1 MHLSQSAAFT
11 VVGVFSFLV
20 GTIWAYILRWFRE
33 EKWNKLPTIKEK
45 EVQATVEPKKATTWA
60 PAPQETK
67 STTGGKKKKVQEEVK
82 KIPPQKVKPKTWI

>member
-1 MHLSQSAAFT
+1 MHLSQSAAFAI
-11 VVGVFSFLV
+11 VGVFSFLV
-20 GTIWAYILRWFRE
+20 GTIWAYTLRWFRE

-45 EVQATVEPKKATTWA
+45 EVPATVEPKKATTWA
-60 PAPQETK
+60 PASQETE